1 MNSRSSGHEIQ
12 TILFLFLVIIF
23 CGFEI
28 PTRKPVWS
36 TFTISQGC
44 KVWLMIIF
52 CRTAYYRE
60 IFVGSYALL
69 RAIAKVFP
77 FITENSGCDFSQRVA
92 QDAEI
97 VGGGVFSRWARSRMP
112 FAMLISIGTR
122 AESSH
127 LSSRSRVWIRARS
140 CSGDSLGSLL
150 LRSCLE
156 GMLFSQT

>member
-1 MNSRSSGHEIQ
+1 
-12 TILFLFLVIIF
+12 
-23 CGFEI
+23 
-28 PTRKPVWS
+28 
-36 TFTISQGC
+36 
-44 KVWLMIIF
+44 MIIS
-52 CRTAYYRE
+52 CRTTYHRE
-60 IFVGSYALL
+60 IFVGLYALL
-69 RAIAKVFP
+69 RAITKVFP

-97 VGGGVFSRWARSRMP
+97 VGGGVFPRLARSRMP

-127 LSSRSRVWIRARS
+127 LSSQSKVRIRARS

-156 GMLFSQT
+156 GILFHRFRSLFWGTAYLFTVLAKFGRSCSWRSSIARSIRCSISE